1 MYSPRSAR
9 GKCPLAEREE
19 YIKPEAQWFI
29 HSFSIQSSGG
39 TSETMRTQRILL
51 LGLILSASG
60 SSLTAS
66 EIPEF
71 RKSAWFGEQ
80 VREQWFGEGIRVLV
94 NAPGNFDSKKP
105 TRLVLFATPNGNS
118 IEQTLGCVTEG
129 KTDWRFDIQHIAAQV
144 RRLRE
149 VDGDTQIVLA
159 CLEAEGLSWPAW
171 KKNHPDGPKTIR
183 KIVETIRQWV
193 PSNEVS
199 IALAGHSG
207 GGSFLFGFIDA
218 GENIPE
224 EIERII
230 FLDANYSFSD
240 AAKHGDKFVA
250 WLKKRQSH
258 RLVVIAYDD
267 RNIMLN
273 GKLVV
278 GPDGGTFRATNR
290 MTSDFAK
297 KEVELAESTS
307 GDFSILKGMNGQ
319 ISMLVHKNP
328 QNKILHTVLV
338 GEMNGLLHGLSND
351 APEEKWGKFGGPR
364 AYLKWIQP
372 VPAIPKRPADAIGGK
387 AFFKTLEKFAREE
400 REDAIAAEIIRGN
413 FPDFLR
419 SFKQIKLTSKDA
431 TGKETSAT
439 VEVMPDYLA
448 IGSNEH
454 FVRAPMNPRTAC
466 RIAEAFGCSL
476 PTRKIVDAIH
486 ANAPVK
492 LEPWPLTEAREAVAT
507 FVQHHEIIED
517 QRKVAKPGDLG
528 GLVSGIKKDLV
539 LSNRLEEKTNRVAI
553 YGWYKLDGK
562 PIQPLN
568 VSHVSWY
575 VDYSHGA
582 RLIKRQI
589 EIDGKPRDL
598 RMALISE
605 KWSALLSDEGPIRRV
620 DY

>member
-1 MYSPRSAR
+1 
-9 GKCPLAEREE
+9 
-19 YIKPEAQWFI
+19 
-29 HSFSIQSSGG
+29 
-39 TSETMRTQRILL
+39 MRTERILL
-51 LGLILSASG
+51 LGLILSTSG
-60 SSLTAS
+60 SSLCAS

-94 NAPGNFDSKKP
+94 NAPGNFDITKP
-105 TRLVLFATPNGNS
+105 ARLILFATPNGNS
-118 IEQTLGCVTEG
+118 IEQTMGCVTEG
-129 KTDWRFDIQHIAAQV
+129 KTDWHFDIQHVAAQV

-149 VDGDTQIVLA
+149 VEGNTQIVLV

-171 KKNHPDGPKTIR
+171 KKNRPDGPKTIR
-183 KIVETIRQWV
+183 KVVETIRQWI
-193 PSNEVS
+193 PSKDIT
-199 IALAGHSG
+199 IALAAHSG
-207 GGSFLFGFIDA
+207 GGRFIFGFIDA
-218 GENIPE
+218 GEEIPN

-240 AAKHGDKFVA
+240 AAKHGDKLIV
-250 WLKKRQSH
+250 WLKKLQSH

-290 MTSDFAK
+290 MTRDFAK
-297 KEVELAESTS
+297 KEIELAESTS
-307 GDFSILKGMNGQ
+307 GDLRILKGMNGQ
-319 ISMLVHKNP
+319 ISILVHKNP

-351 APEEKWGKFGGPR
+351 VPEEKWGKFGGPR
-364 AYLKWIQP
+364 AYTKWAQP
-372 VPAIPKRPADAIGGK
+372 APAIPKRSADAIGGK
-387 AFFKTLEKFAREE
+387 AFFKTLEKLTREE
-400 REDAIAAEIIRGN
+400 REEAIAAEIMRGN

-431 TGKETSAT
+431 SGKEMTAT

-448 IGSNEH
+448 IGSDED

-486 ANAPVK
+486 ANAAVK
-492 LEPWPLTEAREAVAT
+492 LEPRPLTEAREAVAT
-507 FVQHHEIIED
+507 FAQHHEIIEE
-517 QRKVAKPGDLG
+517 QRMAAKPGDLG
-528 GLVSGIKKDLV
+528 ELVSGIKKDLV

-553 YGWYKLDGK
+553 YGWHKLDGK

-568 VSHVSWY
+568 VSHVNWY

-605 KWSALLSDEGPIRRV
+605 KWSPLLSDEGPIRRI